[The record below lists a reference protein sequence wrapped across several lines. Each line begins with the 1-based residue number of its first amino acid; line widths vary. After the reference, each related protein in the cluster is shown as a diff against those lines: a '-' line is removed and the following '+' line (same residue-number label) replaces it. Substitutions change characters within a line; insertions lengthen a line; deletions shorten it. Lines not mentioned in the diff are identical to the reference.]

1 VKSASL
7 NSASLNSAGP
17 KSTRAQNL
25 RRLLKPRHVCIVGG
39 QAMEDS
45 IRRCADTGFA
55 GEIWVVNPKRS
66 ALGGRKCYPSIADLP
81 EAPDATFIAVPR
93 EPTIEIL
100 RALSAAGAGGA
111 ICYAAG
117 YAEVGGEGH
126 GLQKQLIEAVGDLA
140 MVGPNCYGILN
151 YLDGIAL
158 WPTGHNGRRVE
169 SGCAF
174 IGQSGNI
181 ALNVTANERS
191 VPFAYVISS
200 GNQVILTVADFVD
213 ALTEDPRVSAIGLY
227 VEGID
232 DVPAFSR
239 AAAKA
244 MQAGKPLVALKAG
257 KSELGAKLAMSHT
270 SSLAGSDRMYEA
282 LFDRLGVIRVDS
294 LPQLMETMK
303 FVSTAGLPNGN
314 RLAVFTCS
322 GGDGLM
328 TADIA
333 ESIDL
338 PLPQHDAAQV
348 ADLRTQ
354 LPNFATISNPLD
366 YNTSL
371 WGHEDLLTRCFATV
385 MSGAY
390 DAGMLVIDYATDGE
404 ASEQAWDCSVKA
416 LITACKTNGKLP
428 IVTATLPELLPFRV
442 RDMVIAGQGAPMQG
456 LKEAL
461 YAFVGTE
468 RFARLRDGLA
478 KGDVGGITVPPT
490 PKPYGAG
497 RLLHEYEAKQ
507 QLAAYGL
514 SVPDA
519 RVVPPEEA
527 ANAAVELGFPVVL
540 KVAEPVLAHKTEAGA
555 VAVNLK
561 SASDVEA
568 ALQRMS
574 ASLARYKPGALI
586 AKVLVERMVADVV
599 AELIIGVK
607 RDAQF
612 GLALVIGAGGILVE
626 MVQDSAMLL
635 LPTDRAAIERA
646 IDGLKIAKV
655 LKGYRGRPAG
665 DLRATANAVA
675 AVAAFAEA
683 HRGNLLELDVNPLM
697 VLKNGAVA
705 VDALVVLADG

>member
-1 VKSASL
+1 MNAASL
-7 NSASLNSAGP
+7 QSGTS
-17 KSTRAQNL
+17 KSNRAQNL

-66 ALGGRKCYPSIADLP
+66 ELGGHKCYPSIADLP
-81 EAPDATFIAVPR
+81 AAPDATFIAVPR
-93 EPTIEIL
+93 EPTIDIL
-100 RALSAAGAGGA
+100 RALNAAGAGGA

-181 ALNVTANERS
+181 ALNVTGNDRS
-191 VPFAYVISS
+191 VPFGYVISS

-213 ALTEDPRVSAIGLY
+213 ALTEDPKISAIGLY
-227 VEGID
+227 IEGID

-270 SSLAGSDRMYEA
+270 SSLAGSDRMYDS
-282 LFDRLGVIRVDS
+282 LFERLGVIRVDTI
-294 LPQLMETMK
+294 PQLMETMK
-303 FVSTAGLPNGN
+303 FVSTAGLPKGN
-314 RLAVFTCS
+314 KLAVFTCS

-338 PLPQHDAAQV
+338 PLPQHSPAQV
-348 ADLRTQ
+348 ADLKTQ

-371 WGHEDLLTRCFATV
+371 WGHEDLLTRCFDTV
-385 MSGAY
+385 MAGDY

-416 LITACKTNGKLP
+416 LVTACNKNGKLP
-428 IVTATLPELLPFRV
+428 IVTATLPELLPGRV
-442 RDMVIAGQGAPMQG
+442 RELIIAGHGAPMQG

-461 YAFVGTE
+461 HAFEATE
-468 RFARLRDGLA
+468 RFARLRDRLA
-478 KGDVGGITVPPT
+478 KAGMESITVPPT
-490 PKPYGAG
+490 PKPNGEG
-497 RLLHEYEAKQ
+497 RLLHEYDAKQ
-507 QLAAYGL
+507 QLSAYGL
-514 SVPDA
+514 SVPEA
-519 RVVPPEEA
+519 RVVAPLEA
-527 ANAAVELGFPVVL
+527 AKAAAELGFPVVL

-561 SASDVEA
+561 SAADVEA
-568 ALQRMS
+568 ALQRMG
-574 ASLARYKPGALI
+574 ASLAQYKPGAVI
-586 AKVLVERMVADVV
+586 AKVLVEKMVSDVV

-607 RDAQF
+607 RDPQF

-626 MVQDSAMLL
+626 MVQDSTMLL

-646 IDGLKIAKV
+646 IDSLKISKL
-655 LKGYRGRPAG
+655 LKGYRGRPAS
-665 DLRATANAVA
+665 DLRAVANAVA

-697 VLKNGAVA
+697 VLKSGAVA
-705 VDALVVLADG
+705 VDALVVLAEK

>member
-1 VKSASL
+1 VVTSAE
-7 NSASLNSAGP
+7 N
-17 KSTRAQNL
+17 RARNL
-25 RRLLKPRHVCIVGG
+25 RRLLKPKQVCIVGG

-55 GEIWVVNPKRS
+55 GDIWVVNPKRS
-66 ALGGRKCYPSIADLP
+66 ELGGRKCYASVADLP
-81 EAPDATFIAVPR
+81 GVPDATFIAVPR

-100 RALSAAGAGGA
+100 QQLSDRGAGGA

-117 YAEVGGEGH
+117 YAEVGGEGVA
-126 GLQKQLIEAVGDLA
+126 LQQQMIAAAGDLA

-169 SGCAF
+169 TGCAF

-200 GNQVILTVADFVD
+200 GNQVILSVADFVD
-213 ALTEDPRVSAIGLY
+213 ALAEDPKVTAIGLY
-227 VEGID
+227 IEGIN

-270 SSLAGSDRMYEA
+270 SSLAGSDRMYDA
-282 LFDRLGVIRVDS
+282 LFERLGVIRVES
-294 LPQLMETMK
+294 IPQLMETVK
-303 FVSTAGLPNGN
+303 FVSTAGLPKGN
-314 RLAVFTCS
+314 KLAVFTCS

-328 TADIA
+328 TADIC
-333 ESIDL
+333 EVIDQ
-338 PLPQHDAAQV
+338 PLPAHSPAQV

-371 WGHEDLLTRCFATV
+371 WGHEDLLTRCFNTV
-385 MSGAY
+385 MAGDF

-416 LITACKTNGKLP
+416 ILSACKANGKLP
-428 IVTATLPELLPFRV
+428 MVTATLPELLPTRV
-442 RDMVIAGQGAPMQG
+442 RDMITAAGGAPMQG
-456 LKEAL
+456 LQEAL
-461 YAFVGTE
+461 VAFSAAD
-468 RFARLRDGLA
+468 RFARHRARLASTGAADMLMPETRRLEGEGRLVSETEAKRALAGHGLA
-478 KGDVGGITVPPT
+478 VP
-490 PKPYGAG
+490 
-497 RLLHEYEAKQ
+497 E
-507 QLAAYGL
+507 
-514 SVPDA
+514 S
-519 RVVPPEEA
+519 RVVAPAEA
-527 ANAAVELGFPVVL
+527 AKAAAALGFPVVL
-540 KVAEPVLAHKTEAGA
+540 KVAEPVIAHKTEAGA

-561 SASDVEA
+561 SAADVEA
-568 ALQRMS
+568 AVARMTE
-574 ASLARYKPGALI
+574 SLARYKPGAVI
-586 AKVLVERMVADVV
+586 AKVLVERMVSDVV

-607 RDAQF
+607 RDPQF
-612 GLALVIGAGGILVE
+612 GLALVVGAGGILVE

-635 LPTDRAAIERA
+635 LPTSRAEIERA
-646 IDGLKIAKV
+646 IGGLKIAKL
-655 LKGYRGRPAG
+655 LKGYRGRAAG
-665 DLRATANAVA
+665 DLAAVTDAVLAVA
-675 AVAAFAEA
+675 RYAEA
-683 HRGNLLELDVNPLM
+683 ERDRLIELDVNPLM
-697 VLKNGAVA
+697 VLKQGAVA
-705 VDALVVLADG
+705 VDALVVLAED

>member
-1 VKSASL
+1 VNAASL
-7 NSASLNSAGP
+7 QSGTS
-17 KSTRAQNL
+17 KSNRAQNL

-66 ALGGRKCYPSIADLP
+66 ELGGHKCYPSIADLP
-81 EAPDATFIAVPR
+81 AAPDATFIAVPR
-93 EPTIEIL
+93 EPTIDIL
-100 RALSAAGAGGA
+100 RALNAAGAGGA

-181 ALNVTANERS
+181 ALNVTGNDRS
-191 VPFAYVISS
+191 VPFGYVISS

-213 ALTEDPRVSAIGLY
+213 ALTEDPKISAIGLY
-227 VEGID
+227 IEGID

-270 SSLAGSDRMYEA
+270 SSLAGSDRMYDS
-282 LFDRLGVIRVDS
+282 LFERLGVIRVDTI
-294 LPQLMETMK
+294 PQLMETMK
-303 FVSTAGLPNGN
+303 FVSTAGLPKGN
-314 RLAVFTCS
+314 KLAVFTCS

-338 PLPQHDAAQV
+338 PLPQHSPAQV
-348 ADLRTQ
+348 ADLKTQ

-371 WGHEDLLTRCFATV
+371 WGHEDLLTRCFDTV
-385 MSGAY
+385 MAGDY

-416 LITACKTNGKLP
+416 LVTACNKNGKLP
-428 IVTATLPELLPFRV
+428 IVTATLPELLPGRV
-442 RDMVIAGQGAPMQG
+442 RELIIAGHGAPMQG

-461 YAFVGTE
+461 HAFEATE
-468 RFARLRDGLA
+468 RFARLRDRLA
-478 KGDVGGITVPPT
+478 KAGMESITVPPT
-490 PKPYGAG
+490 PKPNGEG
-497 RLLHEYEAKQ
+497 RLLHEYDAKQ
-507 QLAAYGL
+507 QLSAYGL
-514 SVPDA
+514 SVPEA
-519 RVVPPEEA
+519 RVVAPLEA
-527 ANAAVELGFPVVL
+527 AKAAAELGFPVVL

-561 SASDVEA
+561 SAADVEA
-568 ALQRMS
+568 ALQRMG
-574 ASLARYKPGALI
+574 ASLAQYKPGAVI
-586 AKVLVERMVADVV
+586 AKVLVEKMVSDVV

-607 RDAQF
+607 RDPQF

-626 MVQDSAMLL
+626 MVQDSTMLL

-646 IDGLKIAKV
+646 IDSLKISKL
-655 LKGYRGRPAG
+655 LKGYRGRPAS
-665 DLRATANAVA
+665 DLRAVANAVA

-697 VLKNGAVA
+697 VLKSGAVA
-705 VDALVVLADG
+705 VDALVVLAEK

>member
-1 VKSASL
+1 MIGA
-7 NSASLNSAGP
+7 
-17 KSTRAQNL
+17 RAQNL

-39 QAMEDS
+39 QAMEDA

-55 GEIWVVNPKRS
+55 GEVWVVNPKRS
-66 ALGGRKCYPSIADLP
+66 ELGGRKCYASIADLP

-181 ALNVTANERS
+181 ALNVTMNDRS
-191 VPFAYVISS
+191 VPFGYVISS

-213 ALTEDPRVSAIGLY
+213 ALTEDPKISAIGLY
-227 VEGID
+227 IEGID

-270 SSLAGSDRMYEA
+270 SSLAGSDRMYDS
-282 LFDRLGVIRVDS
+282 LFERLGVIRVDS

-303 FVSTAGLPNGN
+303 FVSTAGLPKGN

-333 ESIDL
+333 EAIDL
-338 PLPQHDAAQV
+338 PLPQHSPAQV
-348 ADLRTQ
+348 ADLKAQ

-371 WGHEDLLTRCFATV
+371 WGHEDLLTRCFETV
-385 MSGAY
+385 MAGDY

-416 LITACKTNGKLP
+416 LVTACNKNGKLP
-428 IVTATLPELLPFRV
+428 IVTATLPELLPARV
-442 RDMVIAGQGAPMQG
+442 RDLTISGRGAPMQG

-461 YAFVGTE
+461 HAFAATE
-468 RFARLRDGLA
+468 RFARLRDRLA
-478 KGDVGGITVPPT
+478 PGGENGGDLDGVTVPPT
-490 PKPYGAG
+490 PKPHGES
-497 RLLHEYEAKQ
+497 RLLQEYEAKQ
-507 QLAAYGL
+507 QLSAYGL

-519 RVVPPEEA
+519 RVVAPVEA
-527 ANAAVELGFPVVL
+527 GAAATALGFPIVL

-561 SASDVEA
+561 STAEVEA
-568 ALQRMS
+568 ALAHMS
-574 ASLARYKPGALI
+574 AALTQYQPGAVI
-586 AKVLVERMVADVV
+586 AKVLVERMVSDVV

-607 RDAQF
+607 RDPQF

-635 LPTDRAAIERA
+635 LPTDRATIERA
-646 IDGLKIAKV
+646 IESLKIAKL

-665 DLRATANAVA
+665 DLRAVANAAA

-705 VDALVVLADG
+705 VDALVVLAEG